1 MSAYKDKKTGKW
13 CAHVRYTDW
22 QGEARRKLKRGFKTK
37 REALA
42 WEREFL
48 ASASGDL
55 TMTLGEFVRAYEEDR
70 RPRLKLNTW
79 ITKDYIIKDK
89 ILPYFANKPMNEIG
103 PRDIVKWQNAVMR
116 EGERSGRPYSQ
127 TYLKTIQNQLTAIF
141 SHAVRYYGLR
151 VNPAAKAGSM
161 GKKRANEMRFW
172 TLEQYSRFAEE
183 AMEEP
188 RAYYAFEVLY
198 WCGPRVGELLALQP
212 SDIDLQS
219 AELSITKSLQRLKGE
234 DVITD
239 PKTAKGVRA
248 VSMPARLV
256 EEMEQY
262 TALFYEI
269 GPHDRLFP
277 VSKSYLGARL
287 KRYAARAGLEP
298 IRVHDLRHSHVSLL
312 IDQGFTAVA
321 IADRVGH
328 ESAEITYTY
337 AHLFPNAQADMAERL
352 DVLMGGGHGEGERLV
367 A

>member
-1 MSAYKDKKTGKW
+1 M
-13 CAHVRYTDW
+13 
-22 QGEARRKLKRGFKTK
+22 
-37 REALA
+37 
-42 WEREFL
+42 
-48 ASASGDL
+48 
-55 TMTLGEFVRAYEEDR
+55 
-70 RPRLKLNTW
+70 
-79 ITKDYIIKDK
+79 
-89 ILPYFANKPMNEIG
+89 
-103 PRDIVKWQNAVMR
+103 
-116 EGERSGRPYSQ
+116 
-127 TYLKTIQNQLTAIF
+127 
-141 SHAVRYYGLR
+141 RYYGLK

-161 GKKRANEMRFW
+161 GMKRANEMRFW

-262 TALFYEI
+262 MALFYEI

-312 IDQGFTAVA
+312 IEMGFSALA
-321 IADRVGH
+321 IAERMGH
-328 ESAEITYTY
+328 EAVDITYRY
-337 AHLFPNAQADMAERL
+337 AHLFPTKQDEMAAAL
-352 DVLMGGGHGEGERLV
+352 DGARG
-367 A
+367 

>member
-1 MSAYKDKKTGKW
+1 MA
-13 CAHVRYTDW
+13 
-22 QGEARRKLKRGFKTK
+22 ERRHAG
-37 REALA
+37 
-42 WEREFL
+42 
-48 ASASGDL
+48 G
-55 TMTLGEFVRAYEEDR
+55 
-70 RPRLKLNTW
+70 
-79 ITKDYIIKDK
+79 
-89 ILPYFANKPMNEIG
+89 
-103 PRDIVKWQNAVMR
+103 
-116 EGERSGRPYSQ
+116 GERSGRPYSQ
-127 TYLKTIQNQLTAIF
+127 THLKTIQNQLTAIF
-141 SHAVRYYGLR
+141 SHAVRYYGLK

-262 TALFYEI
+262 MASCWGCRPGSTA
-269 GPHDRLFP
+269 
-277 VSKSYLGARL
+277 A
-287 KRYAARAGLEP
+287 
-298 IRVHDLRHSHVSLL
+298 
-312 IDQGFTAVA
+312 
-321 IADRVGH
+321 
-328 ESAEITYTY
+328 
-337 AHLFPNAQADMAERL
+337 
-352 DVLMGGGHGEGERLV
+352 
-367 A
+367 

>member
-141 SHAVRYYGLR
+141 SHAVRYYGLK

-161 GKKRANEMRFW
+161 GRRRANEMRFW

-188 RAYYAFEVLY
+188 RA
-198 WCGPRVGELLALQP
+198 C
-212 SDIDLQS
+212 I
-219 AELSITKSLQRLKGE
+219 
-234 DVITD
+234 
-239 PKTAKGVRA
+239 
-248 VSMPARLV
+248 
-256 EEMEQY
+256 
-262 TALFYEI
+262 
-269 GPHDRLFP
+269 
-277 VSKSYLGARL
+277 
-287 KRYAARAGLEP
+287 
-298 IRVHDLRHSHVSLL
+298 
-312 IDQGFTAVA
+312 
-321 IADRVGH
+321 
-328 ESAEITYTY
+328 
-337 AHLFPNAQADMAERL
+337 
-352 DVLMGGGHGEGERLV
+352 
-367 A
+367 